1 MLWSLGAYLAVSMAA
16 GLGMAYLLTRPL
28 RRLQK
33 LARQVVQDPN
43 SQSLQLDTP
52 IEEVSELAADL
63 QRMREGL
70 VAASRRLQH
79 RERLETVGTLAGGMA
94 HEFNNALVPILL
106 LTELSLRE
114 ARLPERT
121 RSDLQTVLVAG
132 RQARALVRQIL
143 TFSRELEEAELAP
156 VDLAAVV
163 HETLRM
169 FRPMLEPGV
178 ELSSSLQPGC
188 PTVLADRTLAQQLLL
203 NLCTNAH
210 QALRG
215 RGGRIAIVLAR
226 AGREAG
232 TGECVELAVHDNG
245 EGMDEAMMA
254 RIFEPFYTTRS
265 VGEGTGLG
273 LSVVHGIAKGFNASV
288 HVESRAGM
296 GSIFRVQ
303 FPLAE

>member
-1 MLWSLGAYLAVSMAA
+1 MKLRISLLLSLVTLLTFGAVLPLLYVDLSGVVTRSHEARFVEDARTFTRFLAQQLEVGPMIESPRLVSNLLDTAILNGDGVFAQLRGPDMDMRSDLGDQSMRFPGREDLYFGEGGDQTYFIRTALEHGGKSYELRLGFDERATLDTIAGARRRMLWSLGAYLAVSMAA

-143 TFSRELEEAELAP
+143 TFSRELEEE
-156 VDLAAVV
+156 
-163 HETLRM
+163 
-169 FRPMLEPGV
+169 
-178 ELSSSLQPGC
+178 
-188 PTVLADRTLAQQLLL
+188 
-203 NLCTNAH
+203 
-210 QALRG
+210 
-215 RGGRIAIVLAR
+215 
-226 AGREAG
+226 
-232 TGECVELAVHDNG
+232 
-245 EGMDEAMMA
+245 
-254 RIFEPFYTTRS
+254 
-265 VGEGTGLG
+265 
-273 LSVVHGIAKGFNASV
+273 
-288 HVESRAGM
+288 
-296 GSIFRVQ
+296 
-303 FPLAE
+303 